1 MRRNN
6 GPIVLVL
13 TAVTLP
19 FLGACTGSGSLAP
32 EWQELATFEASAD
45 QPRIVVYGSLSS
57 HLPRFQPTTGLDEF
71 LYGPA
76 PVPNDL
82 LRNPQGL
89 TRLGNRLLV
98 CDQGHFAVIGVNLA
112 TGIIAEWQDRDRP
125 PRCPVAIAVGDD
137 GSVYVADTTFRAV
150 LVYNAAGGFVE
161 RLAPSGRGSY
171 PPVSSETPGA
181 PETAPASDED
191 LDPTFRPASLLVHDG
206 VLFVGNI
213 GGRRVDRWD
222 IAQRQWLAT
231 LVPPGETNGFVAP
244 TGLAMTADGVLL
256 IVDSVRGRVF
266 RVTADGQWLRP
277 IGRPG
282 RQRGEFVRPKHVTT
296 TPSGLI
302 FVTDA
307 GRQSV
312 LAFTTQGDYLTEIRE
327 QPDNWRGF
335 TQPAG
340 LLSLPAD
347 GLDAM
352 LIENRPAP
360 EPRPDE
366 WVIVSDTLSGASL
379 HVLGIFL
386 PQRTEAVPNAE

>member
-1 MRRNN
+1 V
-6 GPIVLVL
+6 VLL
-13 TAVTLP
+13 TVALP
-19 FLGACTGSGSLAP
+19 FLGACSGNGSLAP
-32 EWQELATFEASAD
+32 EWQDVATFEASAD
-45 QPRIVVYGSLSS
+45 LPRIVVYGSLAP

-89 TRLGNRLLV
+89 ARLGNKLLV
-98 CDQGHFAVIGVNLA
+98 CDQGHFSVIGVNLA
-112 TGIIAEWQDRDRP
+112 TGITAEWQDRDRP
-125 PRCPVAIAVGDD
+125 PRCPVAITVGEN
-137 GSVYVADTTFRAV
+137 GSVYVADTTLLAV
-150 LVYNAAGGFVE
+150 LVYGPAGEFVE
-161 RLAPSGRGSY
+161 RLAPGEN
-171 PPVSSETPGA
+171 P
-181 PETAPASDED
+181 
-191 LDPTFRPASLLVHDG
+191 DPTFRPASLLIRDG
-206 VLFVGNI
+206 VLFIGNI

-222 IAQRQWLAT
+222 LAERQWLSPI
-231 LVPPGETNGFVAP
+231 VPPGDENAFVAP
-244 TGLAMTADGVLL
+244 TGLAMTAEGVLL

-277 IGRPG
+277 VGRPG
-282 RQRGEFVRPKHVTT
+282 RQEGQFVRPKQVCATL
-296 TPSGLI
+296 SGLI

-312 LAFTTQGDYLTEIRE
+312 LAFTAQGDYLTEIRE
-327 QPDNWRGF
+327 QPENWRGF

-347 GLDAM
+347 GLDALM
-352 LIENRPAP
+352 PEGRPVP

-379 HVLGIFL
+379 NVLGIFL
-386 PQRTEAVPNAE
+386 PEPMEAAPNAE